1 MNVLVDFDHLVSA
14 AEKLGIDRA
23 LIEIWIPR
31 SEFVKAVVDGE
42 NLSIT
47 RRAEP
52 FFGWA
57 FGRSPIIDPEWPE
70 FAVNR
75 STPKEK
81 TSGFTLQG
89 QWDAYGI
96 HTHAIDSLDENSYEE
111 NSYELLHDHDEINAV
126 IEAHAPELSIRAEDS
141 EVVAWIGIRKDSVV
155 ALGALCRW
163 ESGFHVLSAIVVAT
177 SERGKGLGRRITESL
192 VDYSYKNGI
201 NYVALGVRAD
211 NEAAIATYNRI
222 GFKKLN
228 EFNTFSRK

>member
-1 MNVLVDFDHLVSA
+1 MNAIVDFDNLVLA
-14 AEKLGIDRA
+14 AERLGIDRA

-31 SEFVKAVVDGE
+31 TEFVKAVVDGE

-57 FGRSPIIDPEWPE
+57 FGLSPIIDPEWPE

-96 HTHAIDSLDENSYEE
+96 HTHAIDSLNKDSYEVLRNHE
-111 NSYELLHDHDEINAV
+111 EINAV

-211 NEAAIATYNRI
+211 NEAAISTYNRI

>member
-1 MNVLVDFDHLVSA
+1 MNVIVDFDQLVSA

-23 LIEIWIPR
+23 LIEIWIPHT
-31 SEFVKAVVDGE
+31 EFVKAVVDGE

-52 FFGWA
+52 LFGWS
-57 FGRSPIIDPEWPE
+57 FGPSPIIDPEWPE

-96 HTHAIDSLDENSYEE
+96 HTRAIGSRSENSYEE
-111 NSYELLHDHDEINAV
+111 NTYEVLHDHDEINAV
-126 IEAHAPELSIRAEDS
+126 IEEHAPELSIRADDS
-141 EVVAWIGIRKDSVV
+141 EVVAWIGIRNGSVV

-163 ESGFHVLSAIVVAT
+163 QSGFHVLSAIVVVT
-177 SERGKGLGRRITESL
+177 NERGKGLGRRITEAL
-192 VDYSYKNGI
+192 IDYAYKSGI
-201 NYVALGVRAD
+201 KYVALGVRAD
-211 NEAAIATYNRI
+211 NEAAITTYNRI
-222 GFKKLN
+222 GFKKLE
-228 EFNTFSRK
+228 EFNTFSRH

>member
-1 MNVLVDFDHLVSA
+1 MNVIADFDHLVSA

-31 SEFVKAVVDGE
+31 TEFVKAVVEGE

-57 FGRSPIIDPEWPE
+57 FGRSPAIDPEWPE

-96 HTHAIDSLDENSYEE
+96 HTRAFNFLNEYSDEE

-141 EVVAWIGIRKDSVV
+141 EVVAWIGIRKESLV

-192 VDYSYKNGI
+192 VDYSYKHGI

-222 GFKKLN
+222 GFKKLA

>member
-1 MNVLVDFDHLVSA
+1 MNVLVDFDLLVSA

-31 SEFVKAVVDGE
+31 TEFVKAVVDGE

-96 HTHAIDSLDENSYEE
+96 HTRAINSLDENSYQVLR
-111 NSYELLHDHDEINAV
+111 NLDEINEV
-126 IEAHAPELSIRAEDS
+126 IEKHAPELSIRAEDS

-192 VDYSYKNGI
+192 VDYSYKHGI

-228 EFNTFSRK
+228 EFNTFSRQ

>member
-1 MNVLVDFDHLVSA
+1 MIVDFDNLVSA

-31 SEFVKAVVDGE
+31 TEFVKAVIDGE

-57 FGRSPIIDPEWPE
+57 FGPSPIIESEWPE

-81 TSGFTLQG
+81 TSGFTLKG

-96 HTHAIDSLDENSYEE
+96 HTHVFNSLNENSNGENSYEI
-111 NSYELLHDHDEINAV
+111 LQDHDEINAV
-126 IEAHAPELSIRAEDS
+126 IEEHAPELSIRANDS
-141 EVVAWIGIRKDSVV
+141 EVVAWIGIRNGSVV
-155 ALGALCRW
+155 ALGALCQW
-163 ESGFHVLSAIVVAT
+163 ESGFHVLSAIVVAA
-177 SERGKGLGRRITESL
+177 SERGKGFGRRITESL
-192 VDYSYKNGI
+192 VDYAYKNDI
-201 NYVALGVRAD
+201 SYVALGVRAD

-222 GFKKLN
+222 GFKKLA
-228 EFNTFSRK
+228 EFNTFSRQ

>member
-1 MNVLVDFDHLVSA
+1 MIVDFDNLVSA

-31 SEFVKAVVDGE
+31 TEFVKAVVDGE

-57 FGRSPIIDPEWPE
+57 FGPSPIIESEWPE

-81 TSGFTLQG
+81 TSGFTLKG

-96 HTHAIDSLDENSYEE
+96 HTHAMGFFDENSYEV
-111 NSYELLHDHDEINAV
+111 LQDQDEINAV
-126 IEAHAPELSIRAEDS
+126 IEEHAPELSIRANDS
-141 EVVAWIGIRKDSVV
+141 EVVAWIGIRNGSVV
-155 ALGALCRW
+155 ALGALCQW
-163 ESGFHVLSAIVVAT
+163 ESGFHVLSAIVVAA
-177 SERGKGLGRRITESL
+177 SERGKGFGKRITQSL
-192 VDYSYKNGI
+192 VDYAYKNDI
-201 NYVALGVRAD
+201 SYVALGVRAD

-222 GFKKLN
+222 GFKKLA
-228 EFNTFSRK
+228 EFNTFSRQ

>member
-31 SEFVKAVVDGE
+31 TEFVKAVVDGE

-47 RRAEP
+47 RRAKP

-57 FGRSPIIDPEWPE
+57 FGQSPAIDPEWPE

-96 HTHAIDSLDENSYEE
+96 HTRAFNSLHENENSYEVLR
-111 NSYELLHDHDEINAV
+111 NHDEINAV
-126 IEAHAPELSIRAEDS
+126 IEAHAPELSIRADDS
-141 EVVAWIGIRKDSVV
+141 EVIAWIGIRKDSVV